1 MSHDRSTIIDAHV
14 HIGRGQLL
22 TDPLLSNISPD
33 AILRLMEESAVG
45 RAIIFAPYCP
55 GGYREAN
62 NEIAGYVTDHPDKFV
77 GFGRIRSKPP
87 APGVRSLWR
96 RGAGR
101 LSRTLQAIRTGP
113 YGVRGVSNPR
123 ADDMSASARE
133 CQAELRRCFERYN
146 LAGLKIHPVQDGLPS
161 HAVLGVV
168 HELRKPILFHCG
180 TGVDLTALEENIIKR
195 YTMPIIL
202 AHMGGYPADRSLYT
216 EALALAARYPHLYLD
231 TSYVF
236 FQYILEMALQTC
248 PSKIVFGSDA
258 PGIHPG
264 TSITCIR
271 ALRIPEDVKR
281 MVFTENIRTVLE
293 I

>member
-1 MSHDRSTIIDAHV
+1 MKFRIIDAHV

-33 AILRLMEESAVG
+33 AVLRLMEEAAVG

-55 GGYREAN
+55 GGYGEAN
-62 NEIAGYVTDHPDKFV
+62 KEIAGYVTDHPDRFI
-77 GFGRIRSKPP
+77 GFGRIRAKVP
-87 APGVRSLWR
+87 AHGVRSLWR
-96 RGAGR
+96 RGAGK
-101 LSRTLQAIRTGP
+101 LSRTLAAMGTARH
-113 YGVRGVSNPR
+113 GVRGVSTPLPE
-123 ADDMSASARE
+123 DLSTSSKE
-133 CQAELRRCFERYN
+133 CQEEVGRCFEQYKFS
-146 LAGLKIHPVQDGLPS
+146 GIKIHPVQDGLPS
-161 HAVLGVV
+161 HAVLGIIQ
-168 HELRKPILFHCG
+168 EFRKPILFHG
-180 TGVDLTALEENIIKR
+180 GAGVDLPVLEEHVIKR

-236 FQYILEMALQTC
+236 FQYVLERALATC

-271 ALRIPEDVKR
+271 SLRVPEDVKQ
-281 MVFTENIRTVLE
+281 MVFADNIGVILE
-293 I
+293 T